1 VFEIRSERGMKMLYY
16 RYELRWKNYKELM
29 TLEKDERS
37 EFEMKYSNSFLN
49 SLNEDLYRRFL
60 KNERKRKKIKYLD
73 SISSQLIKLRKR
85 LLMGGYN
92 YV

>member
-1 VFEIRSERGMKMLYY
+1 MKMLYY

-60 KNERKRKKIKYLD
+60 KNERKRKKL
-73 SISSQLIKLRKR
+73 ST
-85 LLMGGYN
+85 
-92 YV
+92 

>member
-1 VFEIRSERGMKMLYY
+1 MLYY

-60 KNERKRKKIKYLD
+60 KNESKRKKL
-73 SISSQLIKLRKR
+73 ST
-85 LLMGGYN
+85 
-92 YV
+92 

>member
-1 VFEIRSERGMKMLYY
+1 MFEIRSERGMKMLYY

-60 KNERKRKKIKYLD
+60 KNESKRKKL
-73 SISSQLIKLRKR
+73 ST
-85 LLMGGYN
+85 
-92 YV
+92 

>member
-1 VFEIRSERGMKMLYY
+1 MKMLYY

-60 KNERKRKKIKYLD
+60 KNKRKRKKL
-73 SISSQLIKLRKR
+73 ST
-85 LLMGGYN
+85 
-92 YV
+92 